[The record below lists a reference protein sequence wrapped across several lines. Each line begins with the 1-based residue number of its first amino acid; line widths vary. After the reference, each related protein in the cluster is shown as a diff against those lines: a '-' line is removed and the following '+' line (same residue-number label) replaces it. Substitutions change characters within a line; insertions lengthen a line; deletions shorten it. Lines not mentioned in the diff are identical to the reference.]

1 MKKSHHL
8 HREYETYEVFETDEF
23 LNSVDES
30 YNRLSKGE
38 ETGRYPE
45 GYADKWHGLLYDYL
59 ESLENPDMGSIGKI
73 DPEFYSAK
81 YAYTQVPNTKSTI
94 CFLVEE
100 DRIFLG
106 VVDRARANWKSILE
120 EKEEKIDKAID
131 KLKAQK
137 KTEKSEAKG
146 EEILPPSRWPEAKR
160 KAWEADQ
167 ERKTKAGKE
176 PDKEEH
182 ER

>member
-81 YAYTQVPNTKSTI
+81 YAYTQVPNTKSTL

-106 VVDRARANWKSILE
+106 VVDRARANWKGILE
-120 EKEEKIDKAID
+120 ENEEKIDKAID

-137 KTEKSEAKG
+137 KAEKSEVRGK
-146 EEILPPSRWPEAKR
+146 EILPPSERSSKEQKSLKEKQNKPPARSKPQ
-160 KAWEADQ
+160 DQ
-167 ERKTKAGKE
+167 EK
-176 PDKEEH
+176 
-182 ER
+182 